1 MCSQHAHLLKRL
13 LCYPQV
19 YMKLRPHVTEF
30 LQSMAKNYEVC
41 AHLLII
47 SAVIEDEMSIYS
59 DGFRDGVAFFH

>member
-1 MCSQHAHLLKRL
+1 MCINVFQHAHLLKRR

-30 LQSMAKNYEVC
+30 LQSMAKHYEVC

-47 SAVIEDEMSIYS
+47 STVIEDEMSI
-59 DGFRDGVAFFH
+59 